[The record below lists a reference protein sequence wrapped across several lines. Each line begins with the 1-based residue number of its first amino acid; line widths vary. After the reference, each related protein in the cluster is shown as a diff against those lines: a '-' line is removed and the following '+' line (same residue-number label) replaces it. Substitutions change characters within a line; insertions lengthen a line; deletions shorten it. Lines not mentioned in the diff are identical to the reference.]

1 MSTIFAV
8 LDTNIFLHFQPF
20 DQIKW
25 AKVLGGRPVTLV
37 VPAVVVR
44 ELDRAKDSHPRRGI
58 QDCARSALEKIK
70 KSELGND
77 DFKMPDDVELAFKE
91 EASISFENYSL
102 KESVED
108 DSILGSCVELQK
120 EHPNAQIVLVT
131 DDTTPQL
138 KAARRD
144 IETKEPPEK
153 YRLPS
158 ARGELEKENRKLKQ
172 KIQKIENRLP
182 KLDLVF
188 QNGKKYWNNT
198 IDPPSSMLT
207 EEEINERL
215 AELREEYPPKD
226 PPSTEDP
233 SGRANT
239 VSQMIKQLQQMP
251 EFTPPSTSVPNVS
264 SPEIEE
270 VSSYRASFH
279 VQRLKHDR
287 EVSFDSLYVVYP
299 SIEDAFSFEVD
310 YQIHSASLP
319 EEETGELQV
328 VVQN

>member
-1 MSTIFAV
+1 
-8 LDTNIFLHFQPF
+8 
-20 DQIKW
+20 
-25 AKVLGGRPVTLV
+25 
-37 VPAVVVR
+37 
-44 ELDRAKDSHPRRGI
+44 
-58 QDCARSALEKIK
+58 
-70 KSELGND
+70 
-77 DFKMPDDVELAFKE
+77 
-91 EASISFENYSL
+91 
-102 KESVED
+102 
-108 DSILGSCVELQK
+108 
-120 EHPNAQIVLVT
+120 VT

-144 IETKEPPEK
+144 TETKELPEK

-251 EFTPPSTSVPNVS
+251 EFTPPESEYRRYNDDREEYLENYREYLHGINQYKRLICRAVSVDVRVLNEGTAPAEDIDVSMHFPDGLQLLAEGDLPEHPEEPTPPEPPQKSALVPQITDSGLHTPNIPTTQLPTSTSAPNVS

-319 EEETGELQV
+319 EEETGELQHQLPNLV
-328 VVQN
+328 